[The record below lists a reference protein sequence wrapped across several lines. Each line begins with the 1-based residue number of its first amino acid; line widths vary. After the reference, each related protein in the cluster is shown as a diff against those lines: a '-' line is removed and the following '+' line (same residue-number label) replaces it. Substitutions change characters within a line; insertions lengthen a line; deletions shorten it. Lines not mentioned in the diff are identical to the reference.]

1 MGNWGLERL
10 SNLTIANKWDSGNLC
25 FSIDWNHCAL
35 VQTLPA
41 PLNLLHLYLFRE
53 TEPIDNEYT
62 YRETY
67 ILSPP
72 YYPPPSCSLVCVC
85 ICMCICM
92 YVCIYTYIYIGKDIY
107 RKDLAHMMIEVDE
120 SQDLQGESRSWR
132 SKTPSQWWCRSRPK
146 ASRLKIHG
154 KPLFQFESEDKEK
167 PVSQFKRSQARGI
180 LLLGGESAF
189 LFYLGL

>member
-10 SNLTIANKWDSGNLC
+10 SNLTIANKWYSWNLC

-35 VQTLPA
+35 VQTLPT
-41 PLNLLHLYLFRE
+41 PLNLLHLYLSRE
-53 TEPIDNEYT
+53 TEPIDNEYI

-85 ICMCICM
+85 ICMC
-92 YVCIYTYIYIGKDIY
+92 VCVYIHIYICKDIY
-107 RKDLAHMMIEVDE
+107 CKDLAHMMIEADE
-120 SQDLQGESRSWR
+120 SQDLQGESISWR

-146 ASRLKIHG
+146 ANRLKIHRE
-154 KPLFQFESEDKEK
+154 PLFQFESEDKEK

-189 LFYLGL
+189 LFYSGP